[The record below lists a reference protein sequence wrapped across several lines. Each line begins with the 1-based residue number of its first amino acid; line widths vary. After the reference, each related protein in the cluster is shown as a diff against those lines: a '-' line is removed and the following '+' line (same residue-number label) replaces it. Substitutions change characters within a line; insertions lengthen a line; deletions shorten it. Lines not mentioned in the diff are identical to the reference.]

1 MLPENIL
8 LEIFDFYR
16 KDHEYANRGVAG
28 KEVWS
33 WHLLVHVCRR
43 WRQVI
48 FESPRCLNLRIFC
61 TEKSAV
67 EKKLAIWPAV
77 PIVIC
82 CYTWES
88 ISPREEG
95 NLIAALRHPSRV
107 CSVTLRALGP
117 QVGKVVTVMQE
128 PFPVLTY
135 LRIWSW
141 GESAPV
147 LPGGFLGGSAP
158 CLQTISLQG
167 IAFPALLTLLLSAN
181 DLVKL
186 EA

>member
-1 MLPENIL
+1 MFCHASSIGP
-8 LEIFDFYR
+8 
-16 KDHEYANRGVAG
+16 AG
-28 KEVWS
+28 
-33 WHLLVHVCRR
+33 
-43 WRQVI
+43 
-48 FESPRCLNLRIFC
+48 
-61 TEKSAV
+61 
-67 EKKLAIWPAV
+67 
-77 PIVIC
+77 
-82 CYTWES
+82 
-88 ISPREEG
+88 
-95 NLIAALRHPSRV
+95 
-107 CSVTLRALGP
+107 
-117 QVGKVVTVMQE
+117 GKVVTVMQE

-167 IAFPALLTLLLSAN
+167 IAFPALRTLILSAN